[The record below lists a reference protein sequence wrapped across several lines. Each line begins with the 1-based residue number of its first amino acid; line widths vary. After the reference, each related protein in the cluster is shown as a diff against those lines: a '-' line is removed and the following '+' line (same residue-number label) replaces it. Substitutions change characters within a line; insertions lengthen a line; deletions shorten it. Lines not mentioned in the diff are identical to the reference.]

1 MPTARI
7 VVSRREMRSK
17 KNLGSSSPMNW
28 TPSNSAASMPLGW
41 LEGQS
46 PLFHCPQSIRNGVT
60 LVKTIFER
68 GAGSCVT
75 NVTPCPSVLRDKG
88 LSEMPQKVCVV
99 SAADYIYSWGVRG
112 DCVAQALVGYK
123 NIKTS
128 LPGDVYIRRTFHGEF
143 WYSTPRNIRQTL
155 PQATTDTHPTCPHG
169 AHSRS
174 SGSSAI
180 R

>member
-1 MPTARI
+1 MH
-7 VVSRREMRSK
+7 RRLETGNAFKEKIGVLVPHKLDTLQLRRKQM
-17 KNLGSSSPMNW
+17 L
-28 TPSNSAASMPLGW
+28 LGW
-41 LEGQS
+41 LKGECLHS
-46 PLFHCPQSIRNGVT
+46 HRPQSIRNGVT

-68 GAGSCVT
+68 GAGSSFT
-75 NVTPCPSVLRDKG
+75 NLTPCPSVLRDKS
-88 LSEMPQKVCVV
+88 LAEMAKKVSVV
-99 SAADYIYSWGVRG
+99 RAADYSYWWSVRG
-112 DCVAQALVGYK
+112 ACVAQALLGYK

-128 LPGDVYIRRTFHGEF
+128 LPGDVYIRRTFHRDF

-155 PQATTDTHPTCPHG
+155 PQATNGTHPTCPHG